1 MLTVPSK
8 LAKKIVKT
16 LATIDEAA
24 SVVDSIGSGVPG
36 GVYPGNQGV

>member
-1 MLTVPSK
+1 MTIPSK

-24 SVVDSIGSGVPG
+24 SVVDSIGPDVPG
-36 GVYPGNQGV
+36 GVYLGNQGV